1 VLAGLIKILRGSRG
15 MTLVEVMMAVA
26 VFGIIIA
33 FTTQMTTTSNRIS
46 GDNYNRVRM
55 MELAQAEMERIRAG
69 GPTLIDTLNYGSNH
83 IVAYP
88 PGATGS
94 DVETSFAVT
103 YHRDLAASSNVTL
116 QVVVGPANGPNPPD
130 PNNPDNYLLVAWLP

>member
-1 VLAGLIKILRGSRG
+1 MLAGLIKILRGSRG

-55 MELAQAEMERIRAG
+55 MELAQAEMERIKAG
-69 GPTLIDTLNYGSNH
+69 GSYGPSPFHREID
-83 IVAYP
+83 YP
-88 PGATGS
+88 PGGS
-94 DVETSFAVT
+94 EQKFYIT
-103 YHRDLAASSNVTL
+103 YNLNNTDTQYVIM
-116 QVVVGPANGPNPPD
+116 QIVVGTVPATPGPLSAD
-130 PNNPDNYLLVAWLP
+130 NPDNYVLVAHIPPVS